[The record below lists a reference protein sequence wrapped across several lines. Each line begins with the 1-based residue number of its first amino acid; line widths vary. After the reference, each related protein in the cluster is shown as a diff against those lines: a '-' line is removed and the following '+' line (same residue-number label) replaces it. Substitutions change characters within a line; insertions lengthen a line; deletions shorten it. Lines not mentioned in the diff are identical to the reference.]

1 MLFGHSPSGGTG
13 QSACHCLPTRIVERK
28 RGGGGGTDGN
38 GESDHGEVGNEEVC
52 RRLGESTRDED

>member
-13 QSACHCLPTRIVERK
+13 QSACHCLPTRM
-28 RGGGGGTDGN
+28 GGGTDGN
-38 GESDHGEVGNEEVC
+38 GESDHGEVGSEEVC